1 MVPALVVVVVAVVD
15 VDDMIVRDGQLSSSR
30 DREVTG
36 PSEAQIFDA
45 SDEDAPMNQFD
56 RAEKRIRTF
65 TDRINQSQR
74 PKHAQTTIS
83 FKDDKGRRENENKNK
98 IYIFQTEEEVPE
110 AGTAHSEVD
119 ADYAEMKAADANES
133 FEKYYRIKIDK
144 YTQQQ
149 Q

>member
-1 MVPALVVVVVAVVD
+1 MVD
-15 VDDMIVRDGQLSSSR
+15 VDDMIVSDGQLSSSR

-56 RAEKRIRTF
+56 RAEKRIRIF

-83 FKDDKGRRENENKNK
+83 FKDDKGRRENENKKKK
-98 IYIFQTEEEVPE
+98 IYIYSKRRRKCRKPE
-110 AGTAHSEVD
+110 PLIRKW
-119 ADYAEMKAADANES
+119 MPIMQK
-133 FEKYYRIKIDK
+133 
-144 YTQQQ
+144 
-149 Q
+149 

>member
-1 MVPALVVVVVAVVD
+1 MVD
-15 VDDMIVRDGQLSSSR
+15 VDDMIVSDGQLSSSR

-83 FKDDKGRRENENKNK
+83 FKDDKGRGENENKK
-98 IYIFQTEEEVPE
+98 KKYIYIFQTEEEVPE